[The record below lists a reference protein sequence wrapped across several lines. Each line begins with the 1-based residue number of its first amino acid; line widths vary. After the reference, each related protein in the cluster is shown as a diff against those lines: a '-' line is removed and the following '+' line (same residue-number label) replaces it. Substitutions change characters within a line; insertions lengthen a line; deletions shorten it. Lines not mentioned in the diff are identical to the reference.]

1 MPRRE
6 ESSAVTGRT
15 KRWQVAKAICV
26 YMEKLGFIST
36 KQKSNSPSHAS
47 KKSTSQLATLDQLS
61 VPGIWVFANVETA
74 LALELQKW
82 IPSEQTYVV
91 WIKWLNL

>member
-26 YMEKLGFIST
+26 YMEKLGFMST
-36 KQKSNSPSHAS
+36 KQKSNSPSQAL
-47 KKSTSQLATLDQLS
+47 KKSASQLATLDQLS

-74 LALELQKW
+74 L
-82 IPSEQTYVV
+82 V
-91 WIKWLNL
+91 